1 MRMEECRR
9 MLQITS
15 PHFFCIIRS
24 EMIRAGLP
32 SSVCRV
38 AGSKMMPLW
47 GKVTASA
54 LFFRS

>member
-1 MRMEECRR
+1 M
-9 MLQITS
+9 QANAVNNVA
-15 PHFFCIIRS
+15 PFFCIIRS

-32 SSVCRV
+32 SSACRV

-54 LFFRS
+54 PFFRS

>member
-1 MRMEECRR
+1 

-24 EMIRAGLP
+24 EMIRVGLP